1 MKEYSL
7 LILYSL
13 LLASCEQPYVPPTPG
28 GKTEPEVKDP
38 AFEVKVGEALPSWQE
53 GLLDIHFIN
62 TSTGECCFMIFPDG
76 TQMLVDAAGSHN
88 QTGPVGSTTNVGIR
102 SRWDPM
108 KDSGFRAG
116 EFIADYIQKCM
127 AWTGNNKLDYVL
139 NTHFHGDHFGSTTGM
154 PVSDKSPSYVKQS
167 LPEVL
172 DLLPAGLLL
181 DRGWPSY
188 DYPVDMQTKASNA
201 SIVKN
206 YVTAVKWHVA
216 NTGLK
221 VERFKAGASDQIV
234 MLRSAAGYPD
244 FKVQNVAVNGD
255 IWDGPGTTTATATF
269 PALKDI
275 QVADPKNIGNADN
288 CPEENHCTTV
298 FKLSYG
304 KFDFFH
310 GGDAQYDG
318 CSTFVW
324 KDMETPCAK
333 VCGAVDVM
341 KADHHGVTNTNGYG
355 FVAKNKHVCEAMKY
369 LTPRCWIIN
378 SWTDGHPRQPV
389 YEGVT
394 GMNQSLD
401 IFITNTCDAMRSY
414 GRFGQVKG
422 SDGHIVVRV
431 EKGGAH
437 YYVYVLSDSDGKR
450 TVRTIAGPYTSK

>member
-1 MKEYSL
+1 
-7 LILYSL
+7 
-13 LLASCEQPYVPPTPG
+13 
-28 GKTEPEVKDP
+28 
-38 AFEVKVGEALPSWQE
+38 
-53 GLLDIHFIN
+53 
-62 TSTGECCFMIFPDG
+62 
-76 TQMLVDAAGSHN
+76 
-88 QTGPVGSTTNVGIR
+88 
-102 SRWDPM
+102 
-108 KDSGFRAG
+108 
-116 EFIADYIQKCM
+116 
-127 AWTGNNKLDYVL
+127 
-139 NTHFHGDHFGSTTGM
+139 M

-369 LTPRCWIIN
+369 LAPRCWIIN

-401 IFITNTCDAMRSY
+401 IFITNTCESMRSY